1 MFDYQI
7 EIGELEETIEYGEVI
22 ESVNWKI
29 RLANQLDDNR
39 AEFYQAA
46 RSGLRPEITFEI
58 NDFEY
63 NNEKYVRFNGQ
74 QYTIIRTSKQDDMR
88 ELVCSS
94 QVGSE
99 VNGTET

>member
-1 MFDYQI
+1 MNFDIEI
-7 EIGELEETIEYGEVI
+7 EIGKLIETIEHGEVI
-22 ESVNWKI
+22 QSVEWHK

-39 AEFYQAA
+39 SEFYQAA
-46 RSGLRPEITFEI
+46 RSGLKPELTFEI

-63 NNEKYVRFNGQ
+63 SNENFVRYNGQ
-74 QYTIIRTSKQDDMR
+74 QYTIVRASKQGDMR

-99 VNGTET
+99 VNGA